1 MKITLT
7 AGQAVTVH
15 GWARARRC
23 LVWGDVLIG
32 EGLTFKFLHE
42 GCALGEASLHTL
54 QPDIEAWVRAEKV
67 VLEDLPRL
75 GLWGAHPIRD
85 LRADLGDMIR
95 MHWPPEQ
102 LRKMGVTLQARFFL
116 LLLFFL
122 CDLFGQDLQGL
133 GLTPET
139 MILFGYT
146 LHGWSQL
153 GLTRAYAE
161 GIAPQTLY
169 RLFGMPRADVLAALK

>member
-1 MKITLT
+1 M
-7 AGQAVTVH
+7 
-15 GWARARRC
+15 
-23 LVWGDVLIG
+23 
-32 EGLTFKFLHE
+32 
-42 GCALGEASLHTL
+42 
-54 QPDIEAWVRAEKV
+54 
-67 VLEDLPRL
+67 
-75 GLWGAHPIRD
+75 
-85 LRADLGDMIR
+85 
-95 MHWPPEQ
+95 
-102 LRKMGVTLQARFFL
+102 
-116 LLLFFL
+116 

>member
-102 LRKMGVTLQARFFL
+102 LRKMGVTLQARVFS
-116 LLLFFL
+116 LLLFF
-122 CDLFGQDLQGL
+122 C
-133 GLTPET
+133 
-139 MILFGYT
+139 
-146 LHGWSQL
+146 
-153 GLTRAYAE
+153 
-161 GIAPQTLY
+161 
-169 RLFGMPRADVLAALK
+169 V